1 MTKVAKLP
9 ALSILSLSLLTMA
22 TGATAGTISE
32 IGREFTQASQ
42 ATVELTVTMPSMT
55 MAIFI
60 IISNFLIKKT
70 GTKKVIIAGLT
81 LVLLST
87 ILSLVS
93 PTIGMLLAAKALL
106 GAGIGLFNSLA
117 VSLIDYLY

>member
-70 GTKKVIIAGLT
+70 GTKKSDNRRPHAGL
-81 LVLLST
+81 V
-87 ILSLVS
+87 IYNFIVS
-93 PTIGMLLAAKALL
+93 FAKYWHVAGCQ
-106 GAGIGLFNSLA
+106 GASRRWDWPI
-117 VSLIDYLY
+117 